1 MISNL
6 LKVVSA
12 ADGSSLPTS
21 LNDNGHSADNWKNS
35 SGNPLA
41 TTVGGFLFGLG
52 TAADIAPDIAS
63 SSPSSSRRIIG
74 SSGGRSY
81 YSDHPYNSCNAEQ
94 GGAERR
100 RREAAAAVTAIAA
113 VVRPD
118 ARFHSFSRTVAVR
131 GNNCAISSSV
141 DSQPHHSR
149 PFDVNEGVLV
159 YRGRKIIP
167 DVSHLYEVVN
177 DCDAYENY
185 DTLMNMIMK
194 SNGAAK
200 NASQPS
206 IRQVSGVGIY
216 SDGTGRDGH
225 MCVCDETIR
234 DRENMKEE
242 ELVDRMLSQFPEFG
256 TNFPTPFTA
265 MDENDVGKDDLE
277 NFCDGP
283 VAPNA
288 LYLSSDATG
297 RRGYIEQNQS
307 PKLSAEDATDMI
319 GRFFFG
325 LPSSVISVDGKN
337 SSNDAPPETNVVA
350 GHDKVGLAMKLSDR
364 NEFGRISSSGS
375 SSTLSTSV
383 TAAKAMATTF
393 SLLTPLSARGLS
405 VGGENNRRR
414 VGEGV
419 DDIGAEDIVNIVAGI
434 ENAKEWDRLT
444 AWDQDEIDLWNASS
458 SQVLSGAA
466 FMRSR
471 VLLASKR
478 PVVSPISVS
487 LDDDGMAVGG
497 LVNWASRRRMHRER
511 RRNRQDWD
519 ALAKIFVD
527 VPSEMVAI
535 MSAPYSPTNAFPN
548 HHTLLSVFSD
558 RASYTLSLSPTRME
572 SRTRET
578 GRQYERARAGVG
590 RAAIID
596 NGKQHWMPDNLCKL
610 CYSCDA
616 QFTLVRRK
624 HHCRICGMIFCSA
637 CSAYFIKIL
646 SSDGDLSVGI
656 GASGSR
662 TYGTMRTC
670 QSCHNQLS
678 ERGLDVVTS
687 NQLGTLI
694 TGRAKSDNGSS
705 ATVELKRT
713 SSVEETIFKKQ
724 VSHLGAHNTTE
735 TDLLFAS
742 TTQSD
747 KITKISIGVNSTRSA
762 KSTQQFTCFHGPG
775 GASVTGIT
783 KQRLDKDKRE
793 NHKHAEAKL
802 TAQLAAKEKVE
813 AESLVK
819 GQQSS
824 TVVGNSFRVKRLGSW
839 QWRGQC
845 SDETPKKKF
854 HAGFCVEGFSD
865 CAHDAPAEIVGEHAG
880 SFFSSTTHQQPPL
893 LCSLAP
899 TSIVEKA
906 PSGKILCHDAKR
918 HLGMVAADY
927 LEKLTRELIHTD
939 APLLLE
945 EIKAACEV
953 SLSTSQQ
960 SKLITL
966 WVNSLMTLATRCCA
980 TVEPDVKNGDL
991 LDIRPYC
998 KVKVI
1003 PGGSVKDFAYV
1014 SGIVFH
1020 KNVSHK
1026 KMAQSIINAK
1036 VMLLSGGIEYT
1047 RTENRIAS
1055 LDTLLEQEERYME
1068 ILVSKIFKLKPNI
1081 LLVGKSVC
1089 RKAHE
1094 LLLRANIV
1102 LIQYVKPALMSRI
1115 ARQTGATV
1123 LSSID
1128 HVMNFSVLG
1137 E

>member
-1 MISNL
+1 M
-6 LKVVSA
+6 
-12 ADGSSLPTS
+12 
-21 LNDNGHSADNWKNS
+21 
-35 SGNPLA
+35 
-41 TTVGGFLFGLG
+41 
-52 TAADIAPDIAS
+52 
-63 SSPSSSRRIIG
+63 
-74 SSGGRSY
+74 
-81 YSDHPYNSCNAEQ
+81 
-94 GGAERR
+94 
-100 RREAAAAVTAIAA
+100 
-113 VVRPD
+113 
-118 ARFHSFSRTVAVR
+118 
-131 GNNCAISSSV
+131 
-141 DSQPHHSR
+141 
-149 PFDVNEGVLV
+149 

-185 DTLMNMIMK
+185 DTLMNMIVK
-194 SNGAAK
+194 SSGAAK

-216 SDGTGRDGH
+216 SDGIGRDGH
-225 MCVCDETIR
+225 MSDW
-234 DRENMKEE
+234 ENMKEE

-256 TNFPTPFTA
+256 TNLPTPFTA

-277 NFCDGP
+277 NLCDGP
-283 VAPNA
+283 VAPNT
-288 LYLSSDATG
+288 LYLSSDANG
-297 RRGYIEQNQS
+297 RRGYIEQIQT
-307 PKLSAEDATDMI
+307 PKFSSEDANMI
-319 GRFFFG
+319 SRFFFG
-325 LPSSVISVDGKN
+325 LPSPVISVDGKN

-350 GHDKVGLAMKLSDR
+350 GHAKVGLAVNLSDR
-364 NEFGRISSSGS
+364 NEFGRVSSSGS
-375 SSTLSTSV
+375 SSTLSTSI
-383 TAAKAMATTF
+383 TAAKVMATTF
-393 SLLTPLSARGLS
+393 SALSPLSARGLS
-405 VGGENNRRR
+405 IGGENNRRQ

-419 DDIGAEDIVNIVAGI
+419 DEVGAEDIVNLVAGI
-434 ENAKEWDRLT
+434 ENAKERDRLT

-458 SQVLSGAA
+458 LRVLPGAV
-466 FMRSR
+466 MRSR

-478 PVVSPISVS
+478 PGVSPISVS

-519 ALAKIFVD
+519 ALANISVD
-527 VPSEMVAI
+527 VPSEMV
-535 MSAPYSPTNAFPN
+535 MSAPYSPTNAFPS
-548 HHTLLSVFSD
+548 HHAMLSVFPD
-558 RASYTLSLSPTRME
+558 RASYTLSLSPTLME

-578 GRQYERARAGVG
+578 GRQYESARAGVG

-637 CSAYFIKIL
+637 CSAYFIQIL
-646 SSDGDLSVGI
+646 SSDVDLSVGI
-656 GASGSR
+656 GASGTR

-678 ERGLDVVTS
+678 ERGLNVVIS

-694 TGRAKSDNGSS
+694 TGRAKSDDGSS
-705 ATVELKRT
+705 ATVELKRM
-713 SSVEETIFKKQ
+713 SSVEETIVK
-724 VSHLGAHNTTE
+724 HNTTE
-735 TDLLFAS
+735 TDLLLPLAS
-742 TTQSD
+742 TTQSG
-747 KITKISIGVNSTRSA
+747 KITKISIGVNSIRSA
-762 KSTQQFTCFHGPG
+762 ESTQQFTCFHGPG
-775 GASVTGIT
+775 GASASGDFRALSMT
-783 KQRLDKDKRE
+783 KQRLNKEKRE
-793 NHKHAEAKL
+793 NRKHAEAEV
-802 TAQLAAKEKVE
+802 TTQLAAKEKVE
-813 AESLVK
+813 TETPSVK
-819 GQQSS
+819 AQQSS
-824 TVVGNSFRVKRLGSW
+824 TVVGNSYRGKRLGSW

-845 SDETPKKKF
+845 SDVTPKKKF
-854 HAGFCVEGFSD
+854 DAGFCVEGFSD
-865 CAHDAPAEIVGEHAG
+865 GAHDAPAEAEIVGEHAG
-880 SFFSSTTHQQPPL
+880 LFFSSTTHQQPQL

-906 PSGKILCHDAKR
+906 PSGQILCHDAKR

-927 LEKLTRELIHTD
+927 LEKMTRELIHTD

-953 SLSTSQQ
+953 SSSTLQQ

-1068 ILVSKIFKLKPNI
+1068 ILVSKIFKLKPNV

>member
-1 MISNL
+1 M
-6 LKVVSA
+6 KVGV

-21 LNDNGHSADNWKNS
+21 PNDDGHSADSWKSS
-35 SGNPLA
+35 SGNSLGN
-41 TTVGGFLFGLG
+41 TVG
-52 TAADIAPDIAS
+52 TAAVIAPDIAS
-63 SSPSSSRRIIG
+63 SSPLSRIIG
-74 SSGGRSY
+74 SRGGRSY
-81 YSDHPYNSCNAEQ
+81 YSDHPYNSCNAQQE
-94 GGAERR
+94 GAECR
-100 RREAAAAVTAIAA
+100 RREAAAVVTAIAA

-118 ARFHSFSRTVAVR
+118 AHFARRRPPHLSSRTVAVR

-141 DSQPHHSR
+141 NYQPHHLQ
-149 PFDVNEGVLV
+149 PFNVNEGVLE
-159 YRGRKIIP
+159 YRGKKIIP
-167 DVSHLYEVVN
+167 DVSHLYKAVN
-177 DCDAYENY
+177 
-185 DTLMNMIMK
+185 
-194 SNGAAK
+194 AAK

-216 SDGTGRDGH
+216 SDGIG
-225 MCVCDETIR
+225 
-234 DRENMKEE
+234 MKEE
-242 ELVDRMLSQFPEFG
+242 ELVDRLLSQFPEFG
-256 TNFPTPFTA
+256 TNLPTPFTV

-288 LYLSSDATG
+288 LYYG
-297 RRGYIEQNQS
+297 RRGYSELNQP
-307 PKLSAEDATDMI
+307 PKFSVEDATDMI

-337 SSNDAPPETNVVA
+337 SSNDAPPETDVVA
-350 GHDKVGLAMKLSDR
+350 SHAKVGLAVNLSGR
-364 NEFGRISSSGS
+364 NEFGRVPSSGS

-383 TAAKAMATTF
+383 TAARVMATTF
-393 SLLTPLSARGLS
+393 SALSPLSARGLG
-405 VGGENNRRR
+405 VGGENNRGR
-414 VGEGV
+414 EGV
-419 DDIGAEDIVNIVAGI
+419 DEVGAEDIVNIVTGS
-434 ENAKEWDRLT
+434 ENVKERDCLN

-458 SQVLSGAA
+458 LRVLPGAA

-487 LDDDGMAVGG
+487 LDNDGMAVGG
-497 LVNWASRRRMHRER
+497 LVNWASRRRMHRKR
-511 RRNRQDWD
+511 RRTRQDWD
-519 ALAKIFVD
+519 ALANISVD

-548 HHTLLSVFSD
+548 HDAMLSVFPN

-578 GRQYERARAGVG
+578 GRQYERARAAVG

-637 CSAYFIKIL
+637 CSAYFIQIL
-646 SSDGDLSVGI
+646 SSDGEFYLGI
-656 GASGSR
+656 GASGTR
-662 TYGTMRTC
+662 TDGTMRTC
-670 QSCHNQLS
+670 HSCHNQLS
-678 ERGLDVVTS
+678 ERGLDVVIS

-694 TGRAKSDNGSS
+694 IGRAKSDDGSS
-705 ATVELKRT
+705 ATVELKRM
-713 SSVEETIFKKQ
+713 SSVEETIVKN
-724 VSHLGAHNTTE
+724 VSAHNTTE
-735 TDLLFAS
+735 TDLLLPLAS

-762 KSTQQFTCFHGPG
+762 ESTKQFTCFHGPG
-775 GASVTGIT
+775 GASVTGDFRALSRT
-783 KQRLDKDKRE
+783 KQRLNKEKRE
-793 NHKHAEAKL
+793 NRKHTEAEV
-802 TAQLAAKEKVE
+802 TAQLAAKENVE
-813 AESLVK
+813 AETPSVK
-819 GQQSS
+819 AQQSS
-824 TVVGNSFRVKRLGSW
+824 LVVGNSFRVKRLG
-839 QWRGQC
+839 C
-845 SDETPKKKF
+845 SDKTPKKKLD
-854 HAGFCVEGFSD
+854 AGFCVEGFSD
-865 CAHDAPAEIVGEHAG
+865 GAHDAPAQIVGEHAG
-880 SFFSSTTHQQPPL
+880 PFFSSTTHQQLPL
-893 LCSLAP
+893 LCSLSP

-906 PSGKILCHDAKR
+906 PSGQKICHDAKR

-953 SLSTSQQ
+953 SSSTSQE

-1026 KMAQSIINAK
+1026 KMAQLIINAK
-1036 VMLLSGGIEYT
+1036 VLLLSGGIEYT

-1102 LIQYVKPALMSRI
+1102 LIQFVKPALMSRI